1 MLVTNETSL
10 RRTEETLY
18 RAKFKY
24 YEIFLKVGEKEQRQ
38 TIFG

>member
-24 YEIFLKVGEKEQRQ
+24 EIFLKVGGKEQGQ